1 MQTELKKLYN
11 NSRIYDNLSENQ
23 NLLHAQKRDFVPL
36 TEFACVNVQMFNEV
50 CKSKWNCFA
59 NL

>member
-23 NLLHAQKRDFVPL
+23 NLSHAQKRDFVPL
-36 TEFACVNVQMFNEV
+36 TMQYVQG
-50 CKSKWNCFA
+50 
-59 NL
+59 